1 MVGLSVHL
9 PTWATDLARR
19 RRRVD
24 ARVPIVLTR
33 RDRQNEIVAA
43 ACAGAM
49 KRGIHPGMSL
59 AQARLLLP
67 EGASVIEPID
77 DRAVRAALRR
87 LAVRVT
93 RWVPLVSFDG
103 DDGLLCDAGGC
114 ERLYR
119 GIDRLVGK
127 IAGTIRGWGIAVR
140 VAAAPTLGAAWALAR
155 FGRGDE
161 TTITREELTRVLAEL
176 PLGALRLEVEVLDA
190 MARVGL
196 ERVADLYPI
205 TRGAIADRYGAW
217 VLRRLDQAL
226 GRAAETISPIRLGRP
241 VKAAREFDGP
251 SDRLDAI
258 MSAARGLL
266 GAVCEQ
272 LQRRESG
279 CRLLELELDRVDL
292 PALVLT
298 VRTARAT
305 REARHLWSLLGVKL
319 ESAQLGY
326 GVQGLVL
333 RGKGCGRISHVQSEH
348 WRVEH
353 GEFDAGVARLIDTL
367 NARLGVGAVREL
379 RVRESHIPEAAFTL
393 DPVETLPEGGPASV
407 ALGVDRPS
415 ILYDDPRPVGVALL
429 LPNGPI
435 AMVRQGGKGFRVL
448 CGLGPER
455 IEPEWWRRETAQE
468 SRDYFKVAIEDGRV
482 LWLFRAF
489 VGGGRDAWFLH
500 GQWA

>member
-1 MVGLSVHL
+1 M
-9 PTWATDLARR
+9 
-19 RRRVD
+19 
-24 ARVPIVLTR
+24 LTR
-33 RDRQNEIVAA
+33 RDRQNEVVAA

-49 KRGIHPGMSL
+49 KRGVHRGMSL
-59 AQARLLLP
+59 AQARLLLA
-67 EGASVIEPID
+67 EGARVIEPID
-77 DRAVRAALRR
+77 DRGVRDALRR

-93 RWVPLVSFDG
+93 RWVPLVSIDG

-127 IAGTIRGWGIAVR
+127 IAGALRGWGIAVR
-140 VAAAPTLGAAWALAR
+140 VAAAPTYGAAWALAR

-161 TTITREELTRVLAEL
+161 TTITAEELSRALAEL
-176 PLGALRLEVEVLDA
+176 PLGALRLEVDVLDA
-190 MARVGL
+190 MARIGL
-196 ERVADLYPI
+196 ERVEHLYPI
-205 TRGAIADRYGAW
+205 TRGAIADRYGAS
-217 VLRRLDQAL
+217 VLRRLDQAM
-226 GRAAETISPIRLGRP
+226 GRAIETISPLRLVRA

-251 SDRLDAI
+251 TDRQDAI

-266 GAVCEQ
+266 AAVCEQ

-279 CRLLELELDRVDL
+279 CRLLELELDRCDL
-292 PALVLT
+292 PPLVLT

-305 REARHLWSLLGVKL
+305 REARHLWSLLVVKI

-333 RGKGCGRISHVQSEH
+333 RGKGCGRIPHRQSEY
-348 WRVEH
+348 WRVDH
-353 GEFDAGVARLIDTL
+353 GEFDAGVAGLIDTL
-367 NARLGVGAVREL
+367 NARLGAGAVREL
-379 RVRESHIPEAAFTL
+379 RARESHIPEAAFAL
-393 DPVETLPEGGPASV
+393 DPVATLPEAGPASE

-415 ILYDDPRPVGVALL
+415 ILYDEPRAVGVALL

-435 AMVRQGGKGFRVL
+435 AMVRQDGKGFRVV

-455 IEPEWWRRETAQE
+455 IEPEWWRAETTQE
-468 SRDYFKVAIEDGRV
+468 IRDYFKVAIEDGRV
-482 LWLFRAF
+482 LWLFREF
-489 VGGGRDAWFLH
+489 VRGGRDAWFLH